1 MFSKR
6 FNIIPLNVILI
17 GCGGTGSRVVPLIAQ
32 YLSTFPEILA
42 PTFTLIDGDDVEPKN
57 LARQNFIQ
65 DDVGRYKAEVLA
77 ERYGEAYGVNVV
89 AINKF
94 YNMVPEVEV
103 TKDVKPD
110 FAWQRFLEKSLREI
124 GVTEQIQQNIIHR
137 PQVIIS
143 CVDNVVA
150 RMNILM
156 DIMQS
161 RSLSRN
167 QWKANKLECSGIINH
182 VIIDAGNENTYGQ
195 VRIYNPMPV
204 AHIKSMSPA
213 ARIENLREQ
222 VGDLVPTT
230 LGNTIDVPFLP
241 VPIGAYARSLVNAS
255 VADRSCADLDQTM
268 AVNVQMA
275 IGIFQMFQ
283 NLAMNHPFRYHT
295 WYYDIHHGN
304 SQAPINVDY
313 FKEAFSV
320 TDNAEGNDYQPIT
333 SSMEPSSPYLAAYSK
348 LSQGLQ
354 SLFLSI
360 RGKGEPT
367 EMCSGKYALDVL
379 QDRISSAISNKQFS
393 IIDPV
398 IKAIIRG
405 VPAPSP
411 VPPSVTYSTVTVDEQ
426 GGVAPVQSRDYEPDP
441 F

>member
-17 GCGGTGSRVVPLIAQ
+17 GCGGTGSRVVPLITQ

-65 DDVGRYKAEVLA
+65 EDVGRMKAEVLA

-94 YNMVPEVEV
+94 YNMVPEIEV
-103 TKDVKPD
+103 TKETKPEL
-110 FAWQRFLEKSLREI
+110 AWNRFLEKNLREI
-124 GVTEQIQQNIIHR
+124 GVTDQILQNITKR

-156 DIMQS
+156 DIMCS

-167 QWKANKLECSGIINH
+167 QWKSNRFQCDGITNN

-204 AHIKSMSPA
+204 SHPRLGA
-213 ARIENLREQ
+213 ASGEETKLEGIRKL
-222 VGDLVPTT
+222 VDDLIPTT
-230 LGNTIDVPFLP
+230 IGNTIDVPFLP
-241 VPIGAYARSLVNAS
+241 IPIGAYARSLVNAS

-283 NLAMNHPFRYHT
+283 NLAMNHPFRFHT

-304 SQAPINVDY
+304 SQALIDLDY
-313 FKEAFSV
+313 FKETFCI
-320 TDNAEGNDYQPIT
+320 TTNAEGNDYQPIT
-333 SSMEPSSPYLAAYSK
+333 GDMGPNSPYLQAYAK

-354 SLFLSI
+354 SLFLGI
-360 RGKGEPT
+360 QGKGDHM
-367 EMCSGKYALDVL
+367 EMCNGEYALDSIRERVNFAVEE
-379 QDRISSAISNKQFS
+379 RQFS

-405 VPAPSP
+405 IPAPAAEP
-411 VPPSVTYSTVTVDEQ
+411 VPVEV
-426 GGVAPVQSRDYEPDP
+426 PVQPMAWNSDP